1 MDWSG
6 VDYCDVCIRLSFWRH
21 PFTAEHAL
29 LRHIYP
35 NLFPWRNM
43 LIYILAGLRPV
54 LFLGCFVE
62 QDQKAV
68 QHTDVLQCV
77 LIRLC
82 VIVALVLYS
91 AEIFWAYIH
100 ETCIAGKLFYGSDVR
115 IKDKSSSSA
124 RVVAFFLHA
133 AGFYDLFTDGF
144 V

>member
-1 MDWSG
+1 
-6 VDYCDVCIRLSFWRH
+6 
-21 PFTAEHAL
+21 
-29 LRHIYP
+29 
-35 NLFPWRNM
+35 M

-91 AEIFWAYIH
+91 AEIFWGYIH

-115 IKDKSSSSA
+115 IKDRSSSSA
-124 RVVAFFLHA
+124 RVVPFFLHA

-144 V
+144 CLISCSVWAKLYFLNTFEIMNSFGRVYWLLFLFKSQINRICF